1 MGSEMCIRDSN
12 LSMLGGH
19 CFYMKSLDVLTQ
31 IWECKVCRQSFT
43 RGENLTRHKENEC
56 ESVKKKI
63 ICEGK
68 KVKRMVNKSDKA
80 FYGGASKFGYAA
92 CQWIEWMSEKTGR
105 HINHALCGH
114 EAVKMYPKP
123 DDF

>member
-1 MGSEMCIRDSN
+1 
-12 LSMLGGH
+12 
-19 CFYMKSLDVLTQ
+19 
-31 IWECKVCRQSFT
+31 
-43 RGENLTRHKENEC
+43 
-56 ESVKKKI
+56 
-63 ICEGK
+63 
-68 KVKRMVNKSDKA
+68 MVNKSNNA
-80 FYGGASKFGYAA
+80 FYEGASKFGYAA